1 MIILSILA
9 FLILFSVLIIV
20 HEAGH
25 FFAAKKSGVYVEEFG
40 LGMGKKLFGK
50 KIGETEFTLNLIP
63 FGGFVKML
71 GEEANSKDPRSFS
84 QVRLWQRM
92 MITLAGIFMNFV
104 FSIISLSVLFSIGT
118 TPILISEADLND
130 AQEAGLATFEKDID
144 GKIKLI
150 ELKEIKKPILQ
161 SIGFATTES
170 FRISGAIIKKLGEIP
185 GTIIREK
192 RLPADLG
199 GPVAIAEMTH
209 KITPLGFFALLKLA
223 ALLSLSLAVINL
235 LPIPALDGGR
245 FFFQLVELILK
256 PFKIK
261 INNNIESAIHFSGFV
276 ILMLFL
282 IAVTWNDIMRIF
294 IS

>member
-9 FLILFSVLIIV
+9 FLILFSVLIVV

-25 FFAAKKSGVYVEEFG
+25 FFAAKKSGVFVEEFG

-71 GEEANSKDPRSFS
+71 GEDENSKNPRSFS
-84 QVRLWQRM
+84 KAKIWQKM
-92 MITLAGIFMNFV
+92 IITLSGVFMNFV
-104 FSIISLSVLFSIGT
+104 FTIVSLSILFSIGT
-118 TPILISEADLND
+118 TPILISEADLKN
-130 AQEAGLATFEKDID
+130 AEIEGLASFEKDQD

-170 FRISGAIIKKLGEIP
+170 FRISGAILSKIIEIP

-192 RLPADLG
+192 KIPDGLG
-199 GPVAIAEMTH
+199 GPIAIAEITH

-245 FFFQLVELILK
+245 FFFQLIELILK

-261 INNNIESAIHFSGFV
+261 INEQLESAINLSGFV
-276 ILMLFL
+276 LLMLL
-282 IAVTWNDIMRIF
+282 LLVVTLNDIMRLF
-294 IS
+294 L